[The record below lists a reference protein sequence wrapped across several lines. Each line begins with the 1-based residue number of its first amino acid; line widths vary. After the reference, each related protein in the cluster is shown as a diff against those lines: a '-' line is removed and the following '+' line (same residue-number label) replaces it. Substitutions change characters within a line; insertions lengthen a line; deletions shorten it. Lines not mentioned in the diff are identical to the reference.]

1 MPEPRTPPPRRSCLV
16 VPAVPRMLAKLEELR
31 ADEIVIDLEDAVPAS
46 GKAEARER
54 AAAALGQVGEIGPA
68 IAVRINPVGSEWW
81 EADIEALFGAARPP
95 GSVVVPKVE
104 GASDLAAVDGVLAG
118 LKVNTEPVGSVGA
131 VGVQALI
138 ETAAGVARADELAGS
153 GPWLEALIIG
163 YADLAA
169 SLGRSAAAAADP
181 KAWSSIQDR
190 VLVAA
195 RAAGAQ
201 AIDGPHLGVSDD
213 SRFRDEAAHARGLGF
228 DGKWAIHPRQAPAL
242 EEVFSPTDEETARA
256 KRIVSELERTERGG
270 EGALALDGEMIDEA
284 SRKHARRVL
293 AMAERSGR

>member
-1 MPEPRTPPPRRSCLV
+1 M
-16 VPAVPRMLAKLEELR
+16 R
-31 ADEIVIDLEDAVPAS
+31 APTSWRAPAS
-46 GKAEARER
+46 R
-54 AAAALGQVGEIGPA
+54 
-68 IAVRINPVGSEWW
+68 
-81 EADIEALFGAARPP
+81 
-95 GSVVVPKVE
+95 
-104 GASDLAAVDGVLAG
+104 
-118 LKVNTEPVGSVGA
+118 
-131 VGVQALI
+131 
-138 ETAAGVARADELAGS
+138 
-153 GPWLEALIIG
+153 LEALIIG

-169 SLGRSAAAAADP
+169 SLGRSAATAADP

-242 EEVFSPTDEETARA
+242 EEIFSPTDEETARA

-293 AMAERSGR
+293 AMAERGGR